1 MEAILEIDGAMQ
13 ICAVVQQIDH
23 HRIHLFQG
31 DQRFFDIK
39 RNGARSE
46 CLHLL
51 YMKLRRTGDN
61 RGIYIVMAL
70 ERLAPVLVEIRHR
83 QTVMIAVRDGALQ
96 RTRQARVCADD
107 QAIRPER
114 LQIAHMTHADVAQSE
129 YQRLHRIS
137 RSATKCSP
145 YAVKPSSS
153 SRAEQPQDGSGILA
167 EYHAQR
173 AIHGCARSHVTD
185 SSIQDAS
192 PHVPNSVS
200 QIGTACP
207 CANASSRMRA
217 KYCGND

>member
-1 MEAILEIDGAMQ
+1 MLREIQ
-13 ICAVVQQIDH
+13 NLQPVH
-23 HRIHLFQG
+23 IHCT
-31 DQRFFDIK
+31 RA
-39 RNGARSE
+39 ARSKTFDQ
-46 CLHLL
+46 
-51 YMKLRRTGDN
+51 MKIGMPC
-61 RGIYIVMAL
+61 YC
-70 ERLAPVLVEIRHR
+70 P
-83 QTVMIAVRDGALQ
+83 
-96 RTRQARVCADD
+96 
-107 QAIRPER
+107 
-114 LQIAHMTHADVAQSE
+114 
-129 YQRLHRIS
+129 S

-167 EYHAQR
+167 EYPPQR

-217 KYCGND
+217 KYCGNDSSCTPA